1 MVRRYSLPDL
11 RPDHLPVLHVGHQ
24 AERLSKGRAFR
35 GAALFCSPAQGTCP
49 AGSRRRETPATLKRA
64 CSPVL
69 DADIPGDMPGSPLP
83 HSLSRFSPLSA
94 GLCSAALKTESDE
107 KQDYRGHS
115 LIINTVASLWH
126 VRPAAAACSLRFLT
140 ADAASSSLPLFRRR
154 TSVLLPT
161 GKTPSQRQE
170 VCKGIPSGRQTH
182 SPRSQK
188 AAPSRLEDSRLRADM
203 NAERPSFPKRK
214 EGLSGKFPER
224 RTYASG
230 SKSSGKS
237 ALVYT
242 FCTSSS
248 SSRASVR
255 RTSFLAVSASTG
267 TSMRGTMAS

>member
-35 GAALFCSPAQGTCP
+35 GAALFCSPEQGTCP

-64 CSPVL
+64 CSPAL
-69 DADIPGDMPGSPLP
+69 DVGIPGDMPGSPLP

-94 GLCSAALKTESDE
+94 GLCSAALKTERDE

-140 ADAASSSLPLFRRR
+140 AGAASSSLLLFRNRATAPFAER
-154 TSVLLPT
+154 KNLPSSKEAKEIRMM
-161 GKTPSQRQE
+161 KTLPEARALTPLAE
-170 VCKGIPSGRQTH
+170 
-182 SPRSQK
+182 
-188 AAPSRLEDSRLRADM
+188 LERPYLRADM

-214 EGLSGKFPER
+214 EGLSRKFPER